1 MSGKRS
7 VACFMHALLLPSC
20 LSVIPTA
27 AAVLSGFFRGRKGF
41 SSLRWETKICLRN
54 MAGTNFWSLLLPV
67 GNPPWR
73 QGGGRRVAYV
83 LPLPLLSRVLST
95 VLFKTKW
102 GEISPSPHSL
112 FPSGRVFSAKKCA
125 KKGMGERKELLLSSR
140 NVRSLFLF
148 LFLFR
153 AAYANILK
161 MDFSACLYTG
171 KEKKNIKTWCL
182 GEWLS
187 TRSKDF
193 SLRKERKIFRVVL
206 SHTFLGRSLS
216 TPKKRR
222 IPPRC
227 FVVLGEIGYLR
238 HHPLPPNSLW
248 QIFFVVPPLLIRR
261 KGGMRRAREGGGRK
275 GKKLRKKRRELWQL
289 LPASAIEEG
298 GEKKKK
304 TTSGTFW
311 QLLF

>member
-41 SSLRWETKICLRN
+41 SSLRWATKICLRN

-125 KKGMGERKELLLSSR
+125 KKEMGREKRAVAVVKKCSQSFSLSLSLS
-140 NVRSLFLF
+140 RSLCKYSKNG
-148 LFLFR
+148 LFR
-153 AAYANILK
+153 MFVHGKREKKYKDVVFGRMAEYTFQGFFPSKGTKNLPCCSFSHISWAVFVYSQKEKNPPSMLCRVGGNRLFASPSPSPKLSLANI
-161 MDFSACLYTG
+161 FCG
-171 KEKKNIKTWCL
+171 
-182 GEWLS
+182 
-187 TRSKDF
+187 
-193 SLRKERKIFRVVL
+193 
-206 SHTFLGRSLS
+206 
-216 TPKKRR
+216 
-222 IPPRC
+222 PPS
-227 FVVLGEIGYLR
+227 Y
-238 HHPLPPNSLW
+238 
-248 QIFFVVPPLLIRR
+248 
-261 KGGMRRAREGGGRK
+261 
-275 GKKLRKKRRELWQL
+275 
-289 LPASAIEEG
+289 
-298 GEKKKK
+298 
-304 TTSGTFW
+304 
-311 QLLF
+311 